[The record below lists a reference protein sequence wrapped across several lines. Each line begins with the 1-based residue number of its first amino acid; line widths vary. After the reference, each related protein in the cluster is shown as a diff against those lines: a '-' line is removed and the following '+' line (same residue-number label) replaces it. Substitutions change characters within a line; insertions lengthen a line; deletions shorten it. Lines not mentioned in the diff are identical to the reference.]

1 MYMFISGFV
10 HVMSF
15 MSTSYLHLPICTFSE
30 KKGIRLA
37 AFLLVLQIRL
47 ETFSYFFVQVFSQ
60 TGFALSVLVK
70 SKKKKKKKKKKN
82 YAKSKI

>member
-37 AFLLVLQIRL
+37 AFLLVLQLRL
-47 ETFSYFFVQVFSQ
+47 ETFSYFFVQVFFSDRFCSL
-60 TGFALSVLVK
+60 GVGEE
-70 SKKKKKKKKKKN
+70 KKKKKYIYI